1 MKSEIEKQLYVQ
13 YHMLSEEDRQ
23 CDEAPLN
30 TPSLK
35 RKLDELHMLN
45 FAVPSPTMLHDLV
58 CSFAVQSNNLRWL
71 EIERTWLPAETL
83 RVLKPALT
91 VMVDVNQP
99 RLIQHSLAQLLL
111 QRSLAN
117 NRDGDNHN
125 VLFRATDLSL
135 AVPIEEDHHFNLL
148 TCIGSLNRF
157 FKSKESARQLFKNM
171 ASYLAVD
178 GHLVCVFRSGDHLL
192 PKVASKKPRSLSLYS
207 PVKDILTA
215 PFGWLAPSSASA
227 ITHDTPLG
235 EVLDAYCVQPH
246 QEVAANEYLIF
257 CDAVRR
263 LALDH
268 GLTAVTEYPESVKQ
282 HFSHSS
288 NTTETPFK
296 RFVDTCYIAMVFKK

>member
-1 MKSEIEKQLYVQ
+1 MMKSEIEKHLYIQFHV
-13 YHMLSEEDRQ
+13 LSDEDRQ
-23 CDEAPLN
+23 FDEAPLN

-58 CSFAVQSNNLRWL
+58 CAFGDQTDLRWL
-71 EIERTWLPAETL
+71 EIERASLPAETL
-83 RVLKPALT
+83 RVLKPSLT
-91 VMVDVNQP
+91 VMVDVNQQ
-99 RLIQHSLAQLLL
+99 RLIQHNLTHILF

-117 NRDGDNHN
+117 GDDNQN
-125 VLFRATDLSL
+125 ILFRATDLSL
-135 AVPIEEDHHFNLL
+135 AVPIEEDHRFNLL

-192 PKVASKKPRSLSLYS
+192 PPTSKKSRSTPLDLYS
-207 PVKDILTA
+207 PVKDILAA

-227 ITHDTPLG
+227 ITCDTPTG
-235 EVLDAYCVQPH
+235 EVLNAYCVQPH
-246 QEVAANEYLIF
+246 QEVAANEYLVF

-268 GLTAVTEYPESVKQ
+268 GLTAVTEYPDSVKQ